1 MLRRIG
7 RLLVVLAVLLPV
19 GVVASAAA
27 NGASGGIGPAVLKC
41 MHFKDG
47 LALTPGLTNDT
58 PTDQSVVGHG
68 RLYGCNKA
76 GGSAKFSATLHMHQ
90 ATCADLSMAG
100 QTRYD
105 WANGQSSFADVTFTA
120 QNAEPN
126 KVFVTGVIGSGMFEG
141 LVLQAWVR
149 FNEKFSGNG
158 PGCTAANPLKQIEFL
173 NSQSYQLLTPPSTT
187 STLPQR
193 PTTTTEPRST
203 TSFHTTT
210 TRPRATTTTATTAT
224 TAPPTSTT
232 ASTEPPSSSTAT
244 TDTTVPVSNLG
255 STSSPT
261 TAHPAGGGGGGTS
274 PRGTNVVVVS
284 SSTGGGLAFTGSN
297 SAGALIG
304 LESLIIGGALALLRH
319 RPQPPARPGARPS
332 PRRREVVAAGRAPAA
347 RVVAAGVVGAQA
359 DAAHEARRTQVGW
372 RRHRDRGGKSRNAS
386 EITA

>member
-47 LALTPGLTNDT
+47 LALTPGLTNGT
-58 PTDQSVVGHG
+58 PTNQSIVGHG

-76 GGSAKFSATLHMHQ
+76 GGSAKFSATLHMTN

-100 QTRYD
+100 LTRYD
-105 WANGQSSFADVTFTA
+105 WANGQTSLANVTFTA

-126 KVFVTGVIGSGMFEG
+126 KVFITGVVGSGMFEG

-149 FNEKFSGNG
+149 FTEKFSGNG
-158 PGCTAANPLKQIEFL
+158 PGCTAANPLKQIEFT

-187 STLPQR
+187 STLPQK
-193 PTTTTEPRST
+193 PTTTTQPRST

-210 TRPRATTTTATTAT
+210 TTD
-224 TAPPTSTT
+224 PPTSTS
-232 ASTEPPSSSTAT
+232 ASTAT

-255 STSSPT
+255 STSAPT
-261 TAHPAGGGGGGTS
+261 TAHPGGGGGGGTS
-274 PRGTNVVVVS
+274 PRSGNVLVVAS
-284 SSTGGGLAFTGSN
+284 GSGGGLAFTGNN

-304 LESLIIGGALALLRH
+304 LESLIIGGALACFGTDR
-319 RPQPPARPGARPS
+319 G
-332 PRRREVVAAGRAPAA
+332 RRRAMERA
-347 RVVAAGVVGAQA
+347 RYLGGAKSWLLV
-359 DAAHEARRTQVGW
+359 ELPP
-372 RRHRDRGGKSRNAS
+372 RG
-386 EITA
+386 